1 MIDLNNAYEM
11 EIASH
16 FVHLAICN
24 LAWNKDFIS
33 TVEVPYSENEIMYIL
48 LYMKLN
54 RFVRQKYNP
63 ALDIVEL
70 YLIRSGIPTT
80 YLSTIHS
87 WIHSGTFDDN
97 FRWIAEPNY
106 NFQSVYETNI
116 KKTRTKHCTE
126 MFTD

>member
-24 LAWNKDFIS
+24 LAWNSSFI
-33 TVEVPYSENEIMYIL
+33 TRVEVPYSENEIRDIL
-48 LYMKLN
+48 QHMKI
-54 RFVRQKYNP
+54 RFIRHEYNQP
-63 ALDIVEL
+63 LDVVEI

-80 YLSTIHS
+80 YLSAIHT